1 MVNWRYTINTLRK
14 LSKYIKKYKRQLI
27 LGIVAL
33 VITDLLGLCT
43 PWLIKCAID
52 SFKNI
57 KGSDLLLKYA
67 ILIVGVVFIQAVFRF
82 FWRKYLFGLSRL
94 VEYDLRNDY
103 FRHLQC
109 LSASFFARTK
119 TGDLMS
125 RATNDMNAVREFLGM
140 GAMIIVDTIVT
151 ISASLGMMFYI
162 NARLTFVALLPM
174 IIICMLVMKFGKL
187 IRKRYMGVQAQISKI
202 SAMVQ
207 ESISGIRVV
216 QAYVQENSERKRFEV
231 LNKEYINKNLQ
242 LVKVSGV
249 LFPMLTF
256 MSGISAAAVL
266 WLGGKDVIAGKMTLG
281 SFVGFNGYLAMLTW
295 PMMAIG
301 FMVNLI
307 QRGAASMSRIESIMN
322 VEPEICDY
330 LPAVDEEKESFIPG
344 RWDIALNDVEFAY
357 TDADTKSLSNVTFTV
372 NEGSSVGIVG
382 QVGSG
387 KSTIGRLIL
396 RNYDVGA
403 GQITIGGI
411 DIKKIPIQT
420 IRQNIGY
427 VDQDPFLFSDTIR
440 ENIVFGYNSGQ
451 QSQCES
457 EDFDSVWD
465 AAVTAG
471 LEKDLLS
478 FPDGIDTRIGER
490 GVTLSGGQ
498 KQRVAIARALLG
510 KSKVL
515 ILDDAFSSLDTG
527 TENEIFKRLEQK
539 VKGITTI
546 IISHRISTVKSA
558 DMIIVF
564 DKGKII
570 ERGTHQELVDL
581 EGAYYKI
588 YKNQMLAM
596 DMGVMY

>member
-1 MVNWRYTINTLRK
+1 MERETINTLKK

-33 VITDLLGLCT
+33 IITDLLGLCT

-52 SFKNI
+52 SFDSI
-57 KGSDLLLKYA
+57 KGSNLLLKYA

-103 FRHLQC
+103 FRHLQR

-119 TGDLMS
+119 TGDLMT

-140 GAMIIVDTIVT
+140 GAMILVDTIVT
-151 ISASLGMMFYI
+151 VSASLGMMLYL
-162 NARLTFVALLPM
+162 NTRLTFLALLPM
-174 IIICMLVMKFGKL
+174 IVICLLVMKFGKL
-187 IRKRYMGVQAQISKI
+187 IRKRYMGVQGQLSKI

-207 ESISGIRVV
+207 ESMSGIRVV
-216 QAYVQENSERKRFEV
+216 QAYVQEKSERKRFER

-249 LFPMLTF
+249 LFPLLTF

-301 FMVNLI
+301 FMVNLM

-322 VEPEICDY
+322 VKPEICDY
-330 LPAVDEEKESFIPG
+330 LPSTDEVKESFIPDE
-344 RWDIALNDVEFAY
+344 WSISLNDVDFTY
-357 TDADTKSLSNVTFTV
+357 PDTDTKSLSNVTFTV
-372 NEGSSVGIVG
+372 KEGSRVGIVG

-396 RNYDVGA
+396 RNYDVRA

-411 DIKKIPIQT
+411 DLKKIPIQT
-420 IRQNIGY
+420 LRQNIGY

-440 ENIVFGYNSGQ
+440 ENIMFGYNSGQ
-451 QSQCES
+451 QSQNDKY
-457 EDFDSVWD
+457 DFDNVWD

-478 FPDGIDTRIGER
+478 FPDGIDTSIGER

-498 KQRVAIARALLG
+498 KQRVAIARALFG

-527 TENEIFKRLEQK
+527 TENDIFKRLEEK

-564 DKGKII
+564 DKGMII
-570 ERGTHQELVDL
+570 ERGTHQELVDQ
-581 EGAYYKI
+581 EGAYYKV

>member
-1 MVNWRYTINTLRK
+1 M
-14 LSKYIKKYKRQLI
+14 
-27 LGIVAL
+27 
-33 VITDLLGLCT
+33 
-43 PWLIKCAID
+43 
-52 SFKNI
+52 
-57 KGSDLLLKYA
+57 
-67 ILIVGVVFIQAVFRF
+67 GVVLIQSVFRF
-82 FWRKYLFGLSRL
+82 FWRKHLFGLARL

-103 FRHLQC
+103 FNHIQR
-109 LSASFFARTK
+109 LSAPFFARTK
-119 TGDLMS
+119 TGDLMT
-125 RATNDMNAVREFLGM
+125 RATNDINAVREFLGM
-140 GAMIIVDTIVT
+140 GAMILVDTSVT
-151 ISASLGMMFYI
+151 VSASLGMMLYI
-162 NARLTFVALLPM
+162 NMRLTFLALLPM
-174 IIICMLVMKFGKL
+174 IIICLLVMKFGKL
-187 IRKRYMGVQAQISKI
+187 IRKRYMGVQGQLSKI

-216 QAYVQENSERKRFEV
+216 QAYVQENSERKRFEK
-231 LNKEYINKNLQ
+231 LNKEYINRNLE

-256 MSGISAAAVL
+256 MSGISAALVL

-281 SFVGFNGYLAMLTW
+281 SFVGFNGYMAMLTW

-301 FMVNLI
+301 FMVNLL

-322 VEPEICDY
+322 EEPEICDY
-330 LPAVDEEKESFIPG
+330 QPSAEEDKDSFIPDA
-344 RWDIALNDVEFAY
+344 WDISLDNVGFAY
-357 TDADTKSLSNVTFTV
+357 PNSDTKSLANITFSV
-372 NEGSSVGIVG
+372 NEGSRVGIVG

-387 KSTIGRLIL
+387 KSTIGRLML

-403 GQITIGGI
+403 GQITIGGV
-411 DIKKIPIQT
+411 DLKKIPIQT
-420 IRQNIGY
+420 LRQNIGY
-427 VDQDPFLFSDTIR
+427 VDQDPFLFSATIR
-440 ENIVFGYNSGQ
+440 ENILFGYNAGE
-451 QSQCES
+451 QSACGED
-457 EDFDSVWD
+457 DFDRVWD

-478 FPDGIDTRIGER
+478 FPDGIDTHIGER

-527 TENEIFKRLEQK
+527 TENEIFKRLKEK

-564 DKGKII
+564 DKGRII
-570 ERGTHQELVDL
+570 ERGTHEELVGL
-581 EGAYYKI
+581 EGAYYKV